1 MVQTLR
7 FSQDFD
13 LVSTEEHINYSF
25 QKGDMIE
32 AGLWGC

>member
-13 LVSTEEHINYSF
+13 FVSTEGPLHYSVE
-25 QKGDMIE
+25 KGEMTE
-32 AGLWGC
+32 AGLWGY